1 VTSPT
6 TGTRT
11 APPARSAPKAPPA
24 PARPAEDAVAAR
36 PDAVRPDAVRP
47 AVADPAAATPPAT
60 PHPAADPAAEL
71 PPAAPLPAAPPART
85 LSSWPTIKAI
95 WLRESLLF
103 RDHWLSVTFGALVEP
118 LMYMIGFGLGFAPL
132 VRSADGH
139 PYLQFI
145 GTGMVVTSALFAAAF
160 AGMFETYTRRRY
172 QKLYDAILAEPV
184 VVRDLVAAETSWY
197 AVKAMVYG
205 CAPLIV
211 VLAAGLPVR
220 PELLLIPAIC
230 LLAGAGFGLFG
241 VWVSASVPTIDGLRL
256 VVSGLLTPVMMA
268 AGVFFPVSG
277 MPAWLHWA
285 NQLNPIY
292 HCTELVRHSAFGEL
306 SAADLGHTGFLLAFA
321 ALTGALAVRSMRRRL
336 IS

>member
-1 VTSPT
+1 MTGST
-6 TGTRT
+6 TGL
-11 APPARSAPKAPPA
+11 PAGLPTGRSAGPP
-24 PARPAEDAVAAR
+24 
-36 PDAVRPDAVRP
+36 
-47 AVADPAAATPPAT
+47 VADL
-60 PHPAADPAAEL
+60 PAADLRGEDRAGAVAGTPV
-71 PPAAPLPAAPPART
+71 PVHSR
-85 LSSWPTIKAI
+85 SGWPTIKAI

-103 RDHWLSVTFGALVEP
+103 RDHWLSVTFGALIEP

-184 VVRDLVAAETSWY
+184 GVRELVVAETSWY

-205 CAPLIV
+205 CAPLVV
-211 VLAAGLPVR
+211 VLAIGLPPH
-220 PELLLIPAIC
+220 PEILLVPVIC
-230 LLAGAGFGLFG
+230 LFAGAGFGLFG

-268 AGVFFPVSG
+268 AGVFFPVAG
-277 MPAWLHWA
+277 MPAWLHGV

-292 HCTELVRHSAFGEL
+292 HCAELVRHAAFGEL
-306 SAADLGHTGFLLAFA
+306 EGADWLHAGVILAFA
-321 ALTGALAVRSMRRRL
+321 VLMGALAIRSMRRRL